1 MPFSTS
7 KNTAVWLLHSFT
19 SIKDHVLHLS
29 LRKKNVLKSLLF
41 FLFRCW
47 AKISQALADDQNF
60 PSGHGKK
67 FQNSPYSTLYIT
79 INSPSH
85 FKRINN
91 FNGNFLHWQI
101 LSLVCPLKN
110 HVTLLSSHS
119 ILKHMQKMAGIVNKV
134 NSKQV
139 QVK

>member
-29 LRKKNVLKSLLF
+29 LRKKKRLKIVVV

-47 AKISQALADDQNF
+47 AKISQALAGDQ
-60 PSGHGKK
+60 
-67 FQNSPYSTLYIT
+67 QNSKIQNSTYSTLYIT
-79 INSPSH
+79 INSSSH

-91 FNGNFLHWQI
+91 FNGNFLQWQI

>member
-1 MPFSTS
+1 MPFGTS
-7 KNTAVWLLHSFT
+7 KNTAVWLLHSFM
-19 SIKDHVLHLS
+19 SIKDHVLHVS
-29 LRKKNVLKSLLF
+29 LRKKKRLKIVVV

-47 AKISQALADDQNF
+47 AKISQALAGDQ
-60 PSGHGKK
+60 
-67 FQNSPYSTLYIT
+67 QNSKIQNSTYSTLYIT